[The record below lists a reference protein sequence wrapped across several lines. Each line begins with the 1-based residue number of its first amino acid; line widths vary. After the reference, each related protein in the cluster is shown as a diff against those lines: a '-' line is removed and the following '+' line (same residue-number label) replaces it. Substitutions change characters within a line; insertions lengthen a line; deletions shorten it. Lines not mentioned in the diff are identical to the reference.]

1 MKDLYKIALKAH
13 NDMLQIHIDTK
24 TKDAIFHKQTEWFY
38 ENLFKIAHD
47 IWEKNSDLW
56 FILNET
62 SVDDNKEKANKIIK
76 ELKNEVIKYMKNN
89 DVTLWTEDLL
99 GSIAN
104 KLENI
109 EWDSRCFIK

>member
-1 MKDLYKIALKAH
+1 
-13 NDMLQIHIDTK
+13 
-24 TKDAIFHKQTEWFY
+24 
-38 ENLFKIAHD
+38 
-47 IWEKNSDLW
+47 
-56 FILNET
+56 
-62 SVDDNKEKANKIIK
+62 
-76 ELKNEVIKYMKNN
+76 MKNN